1 MKSLVLLIC
10 FIGMHSHLNAQQKW
24 VQMFVDGFQSE
35 QDCRMLENNFYQ
47 LDGIANVRAESVHG
61 NLLIFIK
68 ENFVYTE
75 EELKTR
81 VEQSGFYAWCYRTGV
96 AGIDP
101 VTRIS
106 RNSCEPL
113 QEQK

>member
-1 MKSLVLLIC
+1 MKSVVLLIC
-10 FIGMHSHLNAQQKW
+10 LFMMHAHLHAQQRW
-24 VQMFVDGFQSE
+24 VQMFVDGLESE
-35 QDCRMLENNFYQ
+35 QDARLLENHFYQ
-47 LDGIANVRAESVHG
+47 MEGIANVRAESAHG

-75 EELKTR
+75 EELRLR
-81 VEQSGFYAWCYRTGV
+81 VEQSGLNAWCYRTGI
-96 AGIDP
+96 AGIDI

-106 RNSCEPL
+106 RSSCEPL